1 MNIAVHG
8 TYLHGFEQSLTL
20 SLIASVIP
28 GVFGL
33 LLAYAIFTAKRGALL
48 RQVVIT
54 ASGVFANF
62 GGVPLAFLF
71 IASFG
76 STALVTG
83 WLSNIGLNIYTMG
96 FSLYTMSGVALVYMY
111 FQIPLMV
118 LIILPALEGLRPAW
132 REAAEN
138 MGARSWQYWR
148 YVGGPVLL
156 PSFLSSVM
164 LLFGS
169 ALAAYA
175 TAEALTAGTIPLTP
189 IQIGTFLNGNVLAG
203 QENVGD
209 ALALGMVII
218 IAGHHDLSTYSSS
231 GGRRN
236 GCGNRRARIGSGCAP
251 AQARLVPGV
260 ALGDPAHRRRL
271 LPAPAL
277 RGAAV
282 RGPVGVRHRVHPGR
296 LRLIAV
302 AVGAAGGGDLARHDG
317 ADDPD
322 HGLRPPAAARDCAAC
337 SKASRSCRSSSRR
350 WCSSSACSR

>member
-1 MNIAVHG
+1 MADMTDTVTAPGSLADPGARRFRSPLRPGSSQARTLARYARLVPFLAYVAFFLIVPLFWIVKDAFLDPQTNAFTWSNVNTAVHG
-8 TYLHGFEQSLTL
+8 SYLHGFEQSLLL

-28 GVFGL
+28 GIFGL
-33 LLAYAIFTAKRGALL
+33 LIAYAIFTARGRGAAWL
-48 RQVVIT
+48 RQVIIT

-83 WLSNIGLNIYTMG
+83 WLSDIGLNIYNWG

-138 MGARSWQYWR
+138 LGARSWQYWR

-156 PSFLSSVM
+156 PSFLSCLM

-175 TAEALTAGTIPLTP
+175 TAEALTSGTIPLTS
-189 IQIGTFLNGNVLAG
+189 IQIGSFLNGNVIAG

-209 ALALGMVII
+209 ALSLGMVVI
-218 IAGHHDLSTYSSS
+218 IAVLMTCYVLFQ
-231 GGRRN
+231 
-236 GCGNRRARIGSGCAP
+236 RRASKW
-251 AQARLVPGV
+251 
-260 ALGDPAHRRRL
+260 
-271 LPAPAL
+271 L
-277 RGAAV
+277 R
-282 RGPVGVRHRVHPGR
+282 
-296 LRLIAV
+296 
-302 AVGAAGGGDLARHDG
+302 
-317 ADDPD
+317 
-322 HGLRPPAAARDCAAC
+322 
-337 SKASRSCRSSSRR
+337 
-350 WCSSSACSR
+350 